1 MLDYKNNTQ
10 EHFENID
17 KYIKSLEDEKEILLN
32 AIRTLKGKT
41 PLQGSLFDEYNDF
54 IELAAYEVDDILSAG
69 EKPYSLFAQDQII
82 CELRDSG
89 VTTIINLMQE
99 HEFSRYNSEVLD
111 KEFNLV
117 NIPIVGNNLPDINTL
132 HKIIYTID
140 KSKKTYIHCDGGL
153 GRVGVVVGY
162 YLYEKYG
169 YRGCS
174 IIQKIEKFKEKSK
187 LASQKSPSSSEQIK
201 FVLELD

>member
-69 EKPYSLFAQDQII
+69 EKPYSL
-82 CELRDSG
+82 S
-89 VTTIINLMQE
+89 
-99 HEFSRYNSEVLD
+99 
-111 KEFNLV
+111 
-117 NIPIVGNNLPDINTL
+117 
-132 HKIIYTID
+132 
-140 KSKKTYIHCDGGL
+140 
-153 GRVGVVVGY
+153 
-162 YLYEKYG
+162 
-169 YRGCS
+169 
-174 IIQKIEKFKEKSK
+174 FKR
-187 LASQKSPSSSEQIK
+187 
-201 FVLELD
+201 